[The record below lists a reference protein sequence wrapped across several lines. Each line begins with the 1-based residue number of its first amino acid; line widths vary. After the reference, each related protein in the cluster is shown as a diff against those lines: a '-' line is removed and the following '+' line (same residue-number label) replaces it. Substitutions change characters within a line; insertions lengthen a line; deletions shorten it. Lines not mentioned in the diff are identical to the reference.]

1 MQGTRRGGS
10 LYIYIYIYIY
20 NVLYIYI
27 MYYIYIYSILEGVC
41 SSVGKLS
48 LTLTVLKQALKCLIP
63 SKCSK
68 LSEKE

>member
-10 LYIYIYIYIY
+10 LYIYN
-20 NVLYIYI
+20 NVL
-27 MYYIYIYSILEGVC
+27 YIYSILEGVC
-41 SSVGKLS
+41 NSVGKLS

-63 SKCSK
+63 SKCGK

>member
-1 MQGTRRGGS
+1 MCKVLEEGEV
-10 LYIYIYIYIY
+10 YIYIYIYIMY
-20 NVLYIYI
+20 YIYI
-27 MYYIYIYSILEGVC
+27 YIYIYSILEGVC